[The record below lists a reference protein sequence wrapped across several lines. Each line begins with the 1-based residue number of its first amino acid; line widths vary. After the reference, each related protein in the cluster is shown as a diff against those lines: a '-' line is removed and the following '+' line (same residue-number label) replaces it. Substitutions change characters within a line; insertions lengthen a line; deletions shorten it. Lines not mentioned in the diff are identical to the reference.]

1 MHWWTSS
8 NPIGLL
14 FDNIWNVER
23 AQRDYITLDALG
35 MLLVCCYRC
44 CVVVVGN
51 CFSLSLINIIIMIRT
66 CVNIIRF
73 HNSLVMLTIHSKKGW
88 FAAVVWLGRS
98 YFETFHK
105 RCNKRLDI
113 VLLTMDLCHF
123 WIISDF
129 WGKVFLKTTKFL
141 YLQKFRT
148 QYIQYKTKQLFYY
161 FHSLLRVNSHLHYF
175 KVHSALALLL
185 TIWSM
190 YV

>member
-35 MLLVCCYRC
+35 MLMLVCCCYCC

-51 CFSLSLINIIIMIRT
+51 CFSLSLINIIIIIMIRT

-88 FAAVVWLGRS
+88 FAAVVVWITNTICSKKYWVDFCCDKQSMVDQKMNWGVQTSQKIENVLKNYKKNTS
-98 YFETFHK
+98 KKIFFSIFQNFFIYF
-105 RCNKRLDI
+105 LI
-113 VLLTMDLCHF
+113 VHF
-123 WIISDF
+123 QV
-129 WGKVFLKTTKFL
+129 K
-141 YLQKFRT
+141 
-148 QYIQYKTKQLFYY
+148 
-161 FHSLLRVNSHLHYF
+161 
-175 KVHSALALLL
+175 
-185 TIWSM
+185 
-190 YV
+190 